1 MTTTMTKATT
11 RVQALEAL
19 CAELYQVLGTVGA
32 PAAVLDK
39 VWAAAAGQPIPRG
52 ELLPID
58 EDAFEAVRDR
68 QAMID
73 AVTALLAP
81 RRAALIGQAGGRRT
95 SLVKSAAARANGR
108 KGGRPRKV
116 S

>member
-1 MTTTMTKATT
+1 MDAVT

-39 VWAAAAGQPIPRG
+39 VEAAAAGRAIPRV
-52 ELLPID
+52 ELLPIG
-58 EDAFEAVRDR
+58 EDDFEAVRER
-68 QAMID
+68 QTMID
-73 AVTALLAP
+73 QIATLLAP
-81 RRAALIGQAGGRRT
+81 RRAAIVGQAGGRRT
-95 SLVKSAAARANGR
+95 SQVKIAAARANGL

-116 S
+116 TS